1 MKLTRRIYILILIK
15 IKFLEEIME
24 QIINTGLA
32 NYYGVVEVY
41 YDDYDNKYYLTLEN
55 YDHSNGVEI
64 SESLAMALRE
74 EFKEEKEL
82 IGLSIWI
89 KTDKINKL
97 I

>member
-1 MKLTRRIYILILIK
+1 MLILIK

>member
-1 MKLTRRIYILILIK
+1 MK
-15 IKFLEEIME
+15 

-32 NYYGVVEVY
+32 NYYGVAEVY

>member
-1 MKLTRRIYILILIK
+1 
-15 IKFLEEIME
+15 ME

-64 SESLAMALRE
+64 SESLAMTLRE

-82 IGLSIWI
+82 IGLSI
-89 KTDKINKL
+89 
-97 I
+97 